1 LSKFFLDQLF
11 FVYIDAAK
19 EITGR
24 ATARGEA
31 AVVAASTKSAAI
43 TATSLAT

>member
-1 LSKFFLDQLF
+1 MRPFR
-11 FVYIDAAK
+11 FVDSVETDVAE

-31 AVVAASTKSAAI
+31 AAAVAASTKSAAI
-43 TATSLAT
+43 TATSWAT